1 MGLLYLMNILSMHA
15 AKAGGPCANII
26 HLNCRVYSPA
36 EGGKKPGGRPLRWL
50 HAFIS
55 SFPQQIGMKW
65 SLIMIDGENH
75 CLMPAGWFLCSS
87 SHFKH
92 HMQQLSW
99 IQKTTFNFIP
109 NPTVVLCFHQSGES
123 GTVPHNC
130 WGQGLNSM
138 LPWHLHP
145 NGSGAEV
152 ESEMLFFENKD
163 AALHA
168 FLQAVELFLQK

>member
-1 MGLLYLMNILSMHA
+1 MGLLYLMNILSKHA
-15 AKAGGPCANII
+15 TKAGGLCVNII
-26 HLNCRVYSPA
+26 HLYCSVYSPA
-36 EGGKKPGGRPLRWL
+36 EGEEKKPGGRPLRWL

-75 CLMPAGWFLCSS
+75 CPMPAGWFLCSS

-109 NPTVVLCFHQSGES
+109 NPTVVFCFHHSGES
-123 GTVPHNC
+123 GTVQHNC
-130 WGQGLNSM
+130 RGRRLTNM
-138 LPWHLHP
+138 PLWHLRL
-145 NGSGAEV
+145 NESGAEV
-152 ESEMLFFENKD
+152 KSEMSFYEKKG

-168 FLQAVELFLQK
+168 LL